1 MRLNIVE
8 ILLFIA
14 LLLGTPRRGTDT
26 AWKGGVGIAGL
37 VLLLKTSAGRPG
49 LSRRTDAVLSGNFG
63 GGSLWHYAYIGAEG
77 VLTVTLAV
85 LLVMAVRR
93 RVTISAR

>member
-1 MRLNIVE
+1 MNIVG

-14 LLLGTPRRGTDT
+14 LLLGTLRCGTDT

-37 VLLLKTSAGRPG
+37 VLLLKKAAIRPG
-49 LSRRTDAVLSGNFG
+49 SSRRTDAVLSGNFG
-63 GGSLWHYAYIGAEG
+63 GGSLWHDAYIGAEG
-77 VLTVTLAV
+77 VLTVALVV

-93 RVTISAR
+93 WVTISAR

>member
-26 AWKGGVGIAGL
+26 AWKWGVGIAGL

-77 VLTVTLAV
+77 VLAV

-93 RVTISAR
+93 WVTISAR